1 MVRRTGRATFSRRA
15 AHATAGLMGVLLAVG
30 WPGLRA
36 PASATLGS
44 RPWMDVVVRTASAQD
59 STTAQAA
66 VRHLGG
72 TVTRPL
78 NLISGFAAR
87 VPRTALPP
95 LRDTRGVT
103 DVTADGSV
111 HMKADKWMDD
121 GGKNVP
127 VDTIKKAAGGKKET
141 QTVDVASLTGAGIGV
156 ALIDSGVA
164 PVTGLAQPGKVING
178 PDLSFE
184 SQTPGL
190 FDIDTYGHGTHIAG
204 IIAGSDPAT
213 PAGIPRFDGIAPGA
227 HLISLKVAAADGAS
241 DVSQVIA
248 AIDWVV
254 THRKDP
260 GLNIRVLNLSF
271 GTDST
276 QDPRL
281 DPLSYAVEAAW
292 RKGIVVVVS
301 VGNDGAAASRVTMPA
316 ANPYVIAVGAADAKG
331 TADRADDTVASF
343 SSRGNA
349 ARHADLLAA
358 GSSVVSLRTPG
369 SFIDTGYPGAR
380 VANASGRVRFFRGS
394 GTSQA
399 AAVVSGSVALLLQ
412 QHPTLT
418 PDQVKKLLVWTA
430 DPLVG
435 ADPVAAGAGQLDIAE
450 AATLEPPKD
459 AGQTFA
465 AATGMGTLE
474 GARGTAHV
482 TDAGT
487 GATLTGERDIF
498 GALWVPKTWAPLSK
512 DGKAWNG
519 GTWNDH
525 VWTGSTFNGTSWASR
540 TWNTTGWSAKNWSGR
555 SWAANNWTGRSW
567 AGGTWTGRSW
577 AVGTW
582 CGRSWA
588 GRTWG

>member
-1 MVRRTGRATFSRRA
+1 
-15 AHATAGLMGVLLAVG
+15 
-30 WPGLRA
+30 
-36 PASATLGS
+36 
-44 RPWMDVVVRTASAQD
+44 MDVVVRTASAQD

-577 AVGTW
+577 AAGTW

-588 GRTWG
+588 GHTWG